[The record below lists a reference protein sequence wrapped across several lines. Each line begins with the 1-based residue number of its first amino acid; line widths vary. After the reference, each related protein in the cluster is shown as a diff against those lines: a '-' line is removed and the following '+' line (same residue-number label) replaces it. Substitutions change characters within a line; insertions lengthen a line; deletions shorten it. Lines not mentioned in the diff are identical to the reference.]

1 MINNL
6 VSIIIPVYN
15 AEQYL
20 RSCLDSVAGQSYSKL
35 EIILIND
42 GSNDSLGKIC
52 DEYAQKD
59 SRFRVIHQQNGGVSK
74 ARNVGLDLARGEYF
88 SFVDGD
94 DTIDSSYIEIMM
106 AEMRKDDVDLVRLSW
121 FRGSKRCVYR
131 APFDNYG
138 KFLVNEENLDDLLWC
153 ANIWGLFRFESLGT
167 IRFDEHLKYAEDNL
181 FVLEFFLRSK
191 HKRMLLIDKPL
202 YHYTIVHSSAT
213 NLDVI
218 ERLKLSELFVKHVKK
233 IDCGIDLLR
242 LTHKYVYQDYLVVF
256 YYFVDNKL
264 DVKDGFCLKD
274 VREKIISMRREGCRE
289 KDFSSMIV
297 SFIYRHHLHVFLQMF
312 RFLRIRWKKRRSLCK
327 KN

>member
-42 GSNDSLGKIC
+42 GSKDSSGEIC
-52 DEYAQKD
+52 DEYARKD

-74 ARNVGLDLARGEYF
+74 ARNVGLNVARGEYF
-88 SFVDGD
+88 SFIDGD
-94 DTIDSSYIEIMM
+94 DTIDSSYIELMIT
-106 AEMRKDDVDLVRLSW
+106 EMKKNDVDLVRLSW
-121 FRGSKRCVYR
+121 YRGSKRCTYR
-131 APFDNYG
+131 VSFDNNG
-138 KFLVNEENLDDLLWC
+138 KFLVNEENLNDLLWC
-153 ANIWGLFRFESLGT
+153 ANIWGLFRFESLGA

-181 FVLEFFLRSK
+181 FVLEYFLRSK
-191 HKRMLLIDKPL
+191 HKKMLLVDTPL
-202 YHYTIVHSSAT
+202 YHYTIVNSSAT

-218 ERLKLSELFVKHVKK
+218 ERLKLSELFVERVLK
-233 IDCGIDLLR
+233 IDCNVDLLR
-242 LTHKYVYQDYLVVF
+242 LTHKYAYQDYLVVF

-264 DVKDGFCLKD
+264 NAKDGFCLND
-274 VREKIISMRREGCRE
+274 VRKKIISMRREGCRE
-289 KDFSSMIV
+289 KDFSSMMV
-297 SFIYRHHLHVFLQMF
+297 SIIYRNHLHVFMQIF
-312 RFLRIRWKKRRSLCK
+312 RFLRSQWKKRMLLCK